1 MIRNNNIMNNGLPMA
16 DAPDNTQSILI
27 MDTGADQCTCRGP
40 AWIPVHDTGD
50 KVQCNGYYQGVGAT
64 EGPIVPIMS
73 VVTCAELQGEENF
86 LLLFHQT
93 CYIKDRAQKGILCLP
108 Y

>member
-1 MIRNNNIMNNGLPMA
+1 MIRNNNIMNNRLPMA
-16 DAPDNTQSILI
+16 DDPDNTRSILI
-27 MDTGADQCTCRGP
+27 MDTGADQYECGGS

-73 VVTCAELQGEENF
+73 VVT
-86 LLLFHQT
+86 
-93 CYIKDRAQKGILCLP
+93 
-108 Y
+108 